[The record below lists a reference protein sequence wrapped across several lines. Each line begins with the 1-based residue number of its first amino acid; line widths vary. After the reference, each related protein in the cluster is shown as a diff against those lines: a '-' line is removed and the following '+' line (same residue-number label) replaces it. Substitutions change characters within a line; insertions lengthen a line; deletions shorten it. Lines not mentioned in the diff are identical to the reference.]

1 MVHFEKYRQP
11 TWNLLLHTIPKK
23 TIPMTAP
30 APSTPA
36 LPQTAWRAVLAAVLC
51 GVVVAMN
58 VGKVPIAMT
67 ELRSEFGLSLVAAG
81 WVSSMINTLGVTT
94 ALLFGLLGDRLG
106 AYRMCLIGLFI
117 SALGGV
123 AALFASNETVL
134 LASRF
139 AEGAGVVAV
148 AVSAPALLS
157 AACAPLDR
165 RFALGI
171 WSGYLPAGVGLVM
184 LLAPLVMPV
193 GGWRGLWVLTLAAIV
208 LSALAVHRSRA
219 AYHLPP
225 ADTIERHPFITAKEA
240 LSQPE
245 PWLLAIA
252 MATWTLQHYALI
264 IWLPT
269 YLLEQRGLQP
279 FAVAML
285 TCLMVLANVPGNMLG
300 GILLHRHFGRG
311 NMIAFASLVTGLS
324 GVGIFLDIFPDV
336 VRYALCLTL
345 SFVGGLIPASVL
357 SASARYART
366 PKQIGTLQ
374 GLFIQW
380 GQAGPFIGPPLIAM
394 LVAASGLWRDALIVT
409 GSAALLGIV
418 FGLLIRRHENR
429 PSVAPVHS

>member
-1 MVHFEKYRQP
+1 
-11 TWNLLLHTIPKK
+11 
-23 TIPMTAP
+23 MTSP
-30 APSTPA
+30 ASFSAVPPRTNWP
-36 LPQTAWRAVLAAVLC
+36 AVLAAVLC

-94 ALLFGLLGDRLG
+94 ALLFGLLGDRVG
-106 AYRMCLIGLFI
+106 AFRMCLIGLLV

-123 AALFASNETVL
+123 AALFAGNETVL

-184 LLAPLVMPV
+184 LLAPLVVPA
-193 GGWRGLWVLTLAAIV
+193 GGWRGLWLLTLAAI
-208 LSALAVHRSRA
+208 LLAAVAVYRLRP
-219 AYHLPP
+219 AYRLPP
-225 ADTIERHPFITAKEA
+225 PSSVERHPFVTAKEA

-269 YLLEQRGLQP
+269 FLLEQRGLAP
-279 FAVAML
+279 FTVAML
-285 TCLMVLANVPGNMLG
+285 TCLMVLVNVPGNMLG
-300 GILLHRHFGRG
+300 GSLLHRHFGRG
-311 NMIAFASLVTGLS
+311 NLIAFASLVTGLS
-324 GVGIFLDIFPDV
+324 GVGIFLDIFPDI
-336 VRYALCLTL
+336 VRYALCLVL

-357 SASARYART
+357 SASASYART

-429 PSVAPVHS
+429 SQAARAHS

>member
-1 MVHFEKYRQP
+1 
-11 TWNLLLHTIPKK
+11 
-23 TIPMTAP
+23 MTAP

-380 GQAGPFIGPPLIAM
+380 GQVGPFIGPPLIAM
-394 LVAASGLWRDALIVT
+394 LVAASGLWRDALLVT

-429 PSVAPVHS
+429 HAAAPVHS